1 MQEER
6 KSPKAIYIR
15 IADEIH
21 TVVKTSAAA
30 TGITVQAWMLRA
42 IMDKIK
48 KDKTII

>member
-1 MQEER
+1 MKEER

-21 TVVKTSAAA
+21 TVVKTNAAA
-30 TGITVQAWMLRA
+30 TGITVEKWVLRA

-48 KDKTII
+48 KDETIV